1 MKKKISY
8 KKTRVFLHK
17 RISDFERQYRGLLTL
32 KKSWKSL
39 EPFSRYGAFLD
50 LGMPGQTGFGCQRD
64 KNKNFCSLT
73 PNDPIRKVNRLKSIF
88 EHLSKISPTTGWSQP
103 SLRNFS
109 RKIWKHDHQ
118 KPGRYTVILWWTV
131 DISDVFII
139 IEGGQLSVEGFAFVT
154 SVLLCF

>member
-73 PNDPIRKVNRLKSIF
+73 PNDPIRKVNRLKWKF
-88 EHLSKISPTTGWSQP
+88 EHLSKIFPTTGWSQP
-103 SLRNFS
+103 SLRKFS
-109 RKIWKHDHQ
+109 PKSENKVFDHLVEWGWFTQ
-118 KPGRYTVILWWTV
+118 SDIAYSDRDNRYLTTGIDECV
-131 DISDVFII
+131 
-139 IEGGQLSVEGFAFVT
+139 
-154 SVLLCF
+154 